1 MARKNKKKHMKQDNE
16 RVCFQNAK
24 RMKIT
29 KTILIFGIGILIISC
44 NPLTQIPKHET
55 VCDSIEISASEYLV
69 GATLWFQKSAEMRA
83 VYYQSYRYAELALE
97 NQLNKLED
105 KTKTAVVLDIDETV
119 LDNSPYE
126 GMLIQKSLRYSPE
139 TWKEWTNLAKAKA
152 LPGVVEFTHYA
163 KAKGVEV
170 FYVSNRSIDE
180 REATIKNMINEK
192 LPDADERHIFLKTD
206 ESSKMPRYEIIAKEY
221 NILLFVGDNLR
232 DFDENFAN
240 RHENYGFALVDSLKN
255 QFGEK
260 YIILPNPVYG
270 EWEKAIYQG
279 KSPNAK
285 ESNRLRKQAI
295 HSY

>member
-1 MARKNKKKHMKQDNE
+1 MLGLG
-16 RVCFQNAK
+16 
-24 RMKIT
+24 T
-29 KTILIFGIGILIISC
+29 LIISC
-44 NPLTQIPKHET
+44 NSLTQIPKHET

-126 GMLIQKSLRYSPE
+126 GMLIQKSLTYSPA

-152 LPGVVEFTHYA
+152 LPGVVEFTRYA
-163 KAKGVEV
+163 KSKGVEV